1 MTKIRFI
8 FSAQAPRAVGPY
20 SQAVTAG
27 GLVYLS
33 GQIGLF
39 PKSGRLAGDDVEIQ
53 TRQITENLSAV
64 LQEAGCSTSDILK
77 STIYL
82 TDMNDF
88 PLVNVIYAEWLGEH
102 RPARATVGVA
112 SLPLG
117 ARVEID
123 LIACAPADLHAVE

>member
-1 MTKIRFI
+1 MTKIHSI
-8 FSAQAPRAVGPY
+8 FTSQAPKAVGPY
-20 SQAVTAG
+20 SQAVAAG
-27 GLVYLS
+27 GFIYLS
-33 GQIGLF
+33 GQIGLL
-39 PKSGRLAGDDVEIQ
+39 PESGRLAGDDVEAQ

-64 LQEAGCSTSDILK
+64 LQAAGCSTSDILK
-77 STIYL
+77 TTIYL
-82 TDMNDF
+82 TDMTDF
-88 PLVNVIYAEWLGEH
+88 PLVNAIYAEWLGDH